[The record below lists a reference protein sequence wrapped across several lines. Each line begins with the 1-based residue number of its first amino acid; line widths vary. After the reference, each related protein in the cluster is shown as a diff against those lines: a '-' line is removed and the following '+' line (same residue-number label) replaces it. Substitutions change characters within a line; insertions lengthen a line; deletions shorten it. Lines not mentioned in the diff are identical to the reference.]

1 MAFKFGG
8 GDFSGFAAGEER
20 RNARRGARQQARQDF
35 RGGRAP
41 QAPPIGTAQGGGPG
55 QTPGFQ
61 GADGGGSQ
69 FGGGFPSGGFG
80 IPNFFGRPGGA
91 TAEDKQNVP
100 GFDFSQKPQGSN
112 AFGFRPGG
120 VQQAGFGGGGGEP
133 ITNPGGGLI
142 TNPGGDA
149 ASFAA
154 GRERFGGGF
163 DGSQFAAG
171 PERQAARRAARQ
183 AGRGGVG
190 TASGGQP
197 GGTPGFDSAFAG
209 ASGDGVQFGGGGG
222 QTERPFNPRGGDFS
236 GGGGFQPPGGPGNFD
251 SADGGPGGGGGGGGG
266 GDFSNVPAGPQRQAA
281 RRAARQQSRI
291 QGRNPGSSNQS
302 QGAGPQDANP
312 TGNATL
318 DALRQQAAD
327 RFQLGNFDLTD
338 PATNR
343 EALGMFGKIIKA
355 AGGDPKA
362 LRAEIG
368 PVRFGDRMREFFG
381 KDVGAQSGVIQI
393 GNGQTLNS
401 LRSLENFGAGPGGGG
416 GGGSGG
422 GGIDSAVGG
431 PHGGSGP
438 GFPGSPGPGG
448 GGVGGGGGGGGG
460 GAGFLGFFENQLRGL
475 FEGGFGIDP
484 EVLAAQRGSITS
496 SSNRQQANA
505 QRQLEAQLN
514 ASGALGGG
522 RNVDLASQ
530 LSTSF
535 GENLLNQLS
544 NFDLASNQA
553 QLQDRQAGFGAGN
566 QFSATRVGQQLGLGQ
581 NRNQAQS
588 IANQFQL
595 GQGGLANQ
603 RFGLENQFTLGQGQL
618 GLGQQQFGL
627 AQNNQRFNQGLT
639 DFLSK
644 MGLLG

>member
-1 MAFKFGG
+1 MPFKFGG
-8 GDFSGFAAGEER
+8 GDFSGFAAGEDR
-20 RNARRGARQQARQDF
+20 RNARQAARQQARTDF
-35 RGGRAP
+35 RGGGAP

-91 TAEDKQNVP
+91 TAGDKQGFQIDPALFAAKEAQGP
-100 GFDFSQKPQGSN
+100 G
-112 AFGFRPGG
+112 AFNLGGG
-120 VQQAGFGGGGGEP
+120 VGAAPFGGGG
-133 ITNPGGGLI
+133 
-142 TNPGGDA
+142 
-149 ASFAA
+149 
-154 GRERFGGGF
+154 GGGF

-190 TASGGQP
+190 TASGGGP
-197 GGTPGFDSAFAG
+197 PGFTSAQGGQEFAG
-209 ASGDGVQFGGGGG
+209 GREQP
-222 QTERPFNPRGGDFS
+222 ERPFNPRGGDFS

-251 SADGGPGGGGGGGGG
+251 SADGGPGGGGGGGG
-266 GDFSNVPAGPQRQAA
+266 DFSNVPAGPQRQAA
-281 RRAARQQSRI
+281 RRAARQQARI

-381 KDVGAQSGVIQI
+381 KDVGDQSGVIQI

-401 LRSLENFGAGPGGGG
+401 LRSLENFGAGPGGG

-484 EVLAAQRGSITS
+484 EVLEAQRGSITS

-603 RFGLENQFTLGQGQL
+603 RFGLENQFSLGQGQL

-627 AQNNQRFNQGLT
+627 QQNNQQFNQGLQT
-639 DFLSK
+639 FLIN